1 MSRENKKSISTI
13 IAIISVVIMVLS
25 GVLMSW
31 SSYRAIPDETAEAPV
46 DTDTVDIAQIQDGLK
61 RKPLAISL
69 TEGARGFY
77 LSADELIQKETAD
90 EETIAARIDAVFS
103 SIKQYDFNTVIVDT
117 KYQSNVIYASEVYYS
132 YPVDVLRLVKE
143 KANQQEISLFAVYH
157 MSDVDYLL
165 SETDFVSG
173 IEEFVQNY
181 VPDGILL
188 DGYSTNADAEQYMQY
203 MTAGGG
209 SGFDDWMCSRNT
221 ARIDQ
226 VVSAVREVVDSIPV
240 GLITDP
246 VWALKSKNSQGING
260 KASYQTYYDGHA
272 DTKSW
277 IDNQNVDFVC
287 VVVKESL
294 TDSSLDFGTISG
306 WWVNVANQAKMPL
319 YFILAGENVCTSKAG
334 WSGTD
339 QLIRQVSLTSKL
351 TGYYGSFFSGYDRM
365 AADPQGSTSALLK
378 YYADEYT
385 ESNLFQ
391 DLTISSPK
399 KLSLTTYDGTIVFS
413 GKYDPQFEVT
423 INDKKVIPTKKGE
436 FYEKYNLEIGT
447 NKYTIRHKG
456 QVKTYTIVRKVKVFE
471 SVSPTGTL
479 EVDGETNIRVEAKVY
494 RGSQVTAIFNGKT
507 ITLSELEN
515 ADGDS
520 KDSTYTS
527 YVGTF
532 TAPKSGSADKQL
544 GAIQFKATYKNSTE
558 SKTGASVTLLKKI
571 EIPDWSPGGG
581 DGLGGAVIAPI
592 NPQLQVRVD
601 TDYLEVYDPGDTDP
615 YPSAKYYSPPKGT
628 IDYVDSQRVI
638 SGKTFYYLHSGKRV
652 LKSDVTTFTG
662 TYNGNNALSEMQL
675 SEEGNGT
682 ILRLKQKWNAPFNI
696 TFNDVEYYT
705 GSADHD
711 FYVRNFTSDTVTIT
725 FDYATQAEAV
735 SKELLKNTTMFTD
748 IKLEKIIQYNIDRY
762 RLHLKLAR
770 PGKYYGCYSYYDEDG
785 YLVLRFNN
793 IKGSLDGVRIFLD
806 PGHGGSDPGAIG
818 KYVENNETYIVKEAE
833 VNLAIVKK
841 LAEKLRARG
850 AVVEYLTEEERAKY
864 MASAGGLPDRYKV
877 GQRFQADIL
886 LSVHCN
892 SSGSTASGTE
902 AWYTTP
908 FSMPLAR
915 EISAGIAASTGINNR
930 GPHNNRFAVNRGRTF
945 PSVLIE
951 TAFVSNDK
959 EVRLLNSEE
968 GQDNIATGIVNGIIN
983 YLK

>member
-1 MSRENKKSISTI
+1 MSRENKRSISTI

-31 SSYRAIPDETAEAPV
+31 SGYRAVPNEKTDLPA
-46 DTDTVDIAQIQDGLK
+46 DTDTVDIAQIQDDLK
-61 RKPLAISL
+61 QKPLAISL

-77 LSADELIQKETAD
+77 LSADELIQKETTD
-90 EETIAARIDAVFS
+90 EGIISARVDAVFS
-103 SIKQYDFNTVIVDT
+103 SIKQYDFNAVIIDT
-117 KYQSNVIYASEVYYS
+117 KYQDNAIYTSNVYQS
-132 YPVDVLRLVKE
+132 YPVDVLRLVRE
-143 KANQQEISLFAVYH
+143 KANQQGISLFTVYH
-157 MSDVDYLL
+157 MSGVAGV
-165 SETDFVSG
+165 SSTADFISG
-173 IEEFVQNY
+173 IEELTQNY
-181 VPDGILL
+181 APDGVLL
-188 DGYSTNADAEQYMQY
+188 DDYDADADAEQYIQY
-203 MTAGGG
+203 MTIGGG
-209 SGFDDWMCSRNT
+209 SGFEQWLCNRNT
-221 ARIDQ
+221 ARINQ
-226 VVSAVREVVDSIPV
+226 AVSAVREVLDTIPV
-240 GLITDP
+240 GLVADP
-246 VWALKSKNSQGING
+246 VWALKSKNNRGIDG
-260 KASYQTYYDGHA
+260 SAGYQAYYDGHA

-277 IDNQNVDFVC
+277 IENQNIDFVC
-287 VVVKESL
+287 VTVKKSL
-294 TDSSLDFGTISG
+294 TDNSLNFGTVSG
-306 WWVNVANQAKMPL
+306 WWANIANQAKIPL
-319 YFILAGENVCTSKAG
+319 YFILAGENVCTGQAG

-365 AADPQGSTSALLK
+365 MSDPQGSTSALLK

-399 KLSLTTYDGTIVFS
+399 KLSTTTYDGTVVFS

-423 INDKKVIPTKKGE
+423 INGKKVIPTKKGE

-447 NKYTIRHKG
+447 NKYTVQHKG

-479 EVDGETNIRVEAKVY
+479 EVDGETSIRVEAKVY
-494 RGSQVTAIFNGKT
+494 RGSKVTAVFNGKT
-507 ITLSELEN
+507 ITLSELES
-515 ADGDS
+515 ADGEN

-527 YVGTF
+527 YVGNF
-532 TAPKSGSADKQL
+532 TAPKSGTSDKKL

-581 DGLGGAVIAPI
+581 DGIGGSVLPPI
-592 NPQLQVRVD
+592 NPKLQVRVD

-615 YPSAKYYSPPKGT
+615 YPSAKYYSLPKGT

-638 SGKTFYYLHSGKRV
+638 SGKSFYYLHSGKRV

-662 TYNGNNALSEMQL
+662 TYNGNNALSEMEF
-675 SEEGNGT
+675 SEEGNAT

-793 IKGSLDGVRIFLD
+793 IKGSLSGVRIFID

-818 KYVENNETYIVKEAE
+818 KYVENNETYIVKESE
-833 VNLAIVKK
+833 VNLKIVQK
-841 LAEKLRARG
+841 LAEKLRAQV

-864 MASAGGLPDRYKV
+864 MASAGGLPDRYKS
-877 GQRFQADIL
+877 GQRFKAEIM

-892 SSGSTASGTE
+892 ASGSSASGTE

-915 EISAGIAASTGINNR
+915 EISAGIAASAGINNR

-945 PSVLIE
+945 PSVLVE
-951 TAFVSNDK
+951 TAFISNDK
-959 EVRLLNSEE
+959 EVRILNSAE
-968 GQDNIATGIVNGIIN
+968 GQDKIAAGIVNGIMN